1 MPTDWPAAYLDG
13 ETAIRHRAI
22 VRLMREGLEVT
33 PDGGRTRLWPYA
45 QVRQTQG
52 AYAGE
57 EVRLEHGGQMPEVLV
72 VRDLR
77 FLESLHE
84 LAPEFSKR
92 FHNPARRGRRL
103 QLTVVAAGAVIGLS
117 AVMYLWGIPL
127 LAAQVARRVPVAWEE
142 QLGKSVVD
150 RVVSPA
156 KRCRD
161 PQLVAAID
169 TILGRLTAAGPR
181 SPYTLRVYVVDVPIV
196 NAFAAPG
203 GSVVIFRGL
212 LQRTDSPEQLAGV
225 LAHELQHVLQRH
237 STRAIIQHTSS
248 GLLIAALTGDVTGPL
263 AYGLE
268 AARVLGHLRYSR
280 EAETEADTEGLK
292 MLLAARV
299 DPAGMIAFFEPPK
312 DTAGQNE
319 ESAAD
324 KYLSSHPSDRDRKAT
339 LTALATTNPIQ
350 PVKLLPG
357 GNWIELRHACGAPGG
372 SLQESPR

>member
-1 MPTDWPAAYLDG
+1 M
-13 ETAIRHRAI
+13 
-22 VRLMREGLEVT
+22 
-33 PDGGRTRLWPYA
+33 
-45 QVRQTQG
+45 
-52 AYAGE
+52 
-57 EVRLEHGGQMPEVLV
+57 
-72 VRDLR
+72 
-77 FLESLHE
+77 
-84 LAPEFSKR
+84 
-92 FHNPARRGRRL
+92 
-103 QLTVVAAGAVIGLS
+103 
-117 AVMYLWGIPL
+117 
-127 LAAQVARRVPVAWEE
+127 
-142 QLGKSVVD
+142 
-150 RVVSPA
+150 
-156 KRCRD
+156 
-161 PQLVAAID
+161 
-169 TILGRLTAAGPR
+169 
-181 SPYTLRVYVVDVPIV
+181 PIV

-225 LAHELQHVLQRH
+225 LAHEFQHVLQRH

-312 DTAGQNE
+312 DTAGQDE

-350 PVKLLPG
+350 PVKLLPS